1 MNEYS
6 SDTTEKIEDDI
17 NTFINANNRKYD
29 LFIYII
35 IA

>member
-1 MNEYS
+1 MN
-6 SDTTEKIEDDI
+6 TVQTQQKKIEDDI